1 MTTILNDTLQVAR
14 EAPQPFSFSR
24 PYWEATR
31 EKKLLIQFCP
41 SAGQYQFHPRP
52 VSVFTGKSD
61 LEWREVS
68 GTGEVFTFTVAWRGP
83 GPFRSHE
90 PYLIAT
96 VTLDEGVNIIG
107 NVVNCSYDDIHIGM
121 RVKPFWAPLPGGM
134 HHLMFEPDPNSAK
147 PSRPAADAAQIASK
161 FKLKNKKQQGKKRR

>member
-1 MTTILNDTLQVAR
+1 MTATLNNTLNVAR

-31 EKKLLIQFCP
+31 EKKLLIQFCL
-41 SAGQYQFHPRP
+41 STGQYQFYPRP
-52 VSVFTGKSD
+52 VSVFTGKRN
-61 LEWREVS
+61 LEWRVVP
-68 GTGEVFTFTVAWRGP
+68 GKGEVFTFTIAWRGP
-83 GPFRSHE
+83 GPFRSNE

-107 NVVNCSYDDIHIGM
+107 NVVNCSYYDIHIGM

-134 HHLMFEPDPNSAK
+134 HHLMFEPDPNAE
-147 PSRPAADAAQIASK
+147 RPARPATNAAQTANKSK
-161 FKLKNKKQQGKKRR
+161 PKKEKQQGRKR